1 MIPTNLIPY
10 SDDDSRQRRFHFVV
24 LLFLLINIAVF
35 IYQVT
40 RGEDGMARFVFSY
53 AAIPFELTNFT
64 DIPPTIAYPIWIT
77 AITSMFM
84 HGGLLH
90 IASNMLYLWVFG
102 DNIEDAMGPFRFII
116 FYLLCGLGALA
127 AQIAIDPGSQ
137 TPIVGASGAIAGIL
151 GGYLMLFPRGRVN
164 VVTFIVIIPLL
175 LRLPALIVI
184 GFWILIQ
191 FFSGWASLGPNVD
204 EATGGVAYFAHIG
217 GFLTGVILIRFFRK
231 SP

>member
-1 MIPTNLIPY
+1 
-10 SDDDSRQRRFHFVV
+10 
-24 LLFLLINIAVF
+24 
-35 IYQVT
+35 
-40 RGEDGMARFVFSY
+40 MARFVFSY
-53 AAIPFELTNFT
+53 AAVPFQLTEYT
-64 DIPPTIAYPIWIT
+64 DVPPTIDYPIWVT
-77 AITSMFM
+77 AFTSMFM

-102 DNIEDAMGPFRFII
+102 DNIEDAMGPGRFLL

-151 GGYLMLFPRGRVN
+151 GAYLMLFPRGRVK
-164 VVTFIVIIPLL
+164 VVTFIVIIPFF

-184 GFWILIQ
+184 GFWIVIQ
-191 FFSGWASLGPNVD
+191 FVSGWASIGPGVE

-217 GFLTGVILIRFFRK
+217 GFLTGIILVWFFRK
-231 SP
+231 RS